1 MNRTS
6 TYQKVMTVVYALTLI
21 AALVVAFF
29 DVTIWRN

>member
-6 TYQKVMTVVYALTLI
+6 TYQKVMTVVYALTFI